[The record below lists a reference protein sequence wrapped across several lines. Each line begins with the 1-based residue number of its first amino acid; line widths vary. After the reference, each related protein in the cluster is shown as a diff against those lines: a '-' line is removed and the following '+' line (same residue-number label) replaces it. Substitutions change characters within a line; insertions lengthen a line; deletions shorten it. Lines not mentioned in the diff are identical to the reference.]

1 MEITMFASQLTSN
14 YNEKKSHPTKSR
26 SYPSSVNHHGTTLPK
41 SLIKVYDTGLES
53 RRASAFCQLCAL
65 KINAC

>member
-1 MEITMFASQLTSN
+1 MFASQLTSN
-14 YNEKKSHPTKSR
+14 YNEKKSSHEIQK
-26 SYPSSVNHHGTTLPK
+26 LPVISQSPRNDIAHK